1 MHRNVAIVD
10 KGRVIGEKS
19 IILVVDGNIQGY
31 AFFNLN
37 FQLTQLEMLQNL
49 ITPLPNSLTN
59 RHLLHA
65 YLRRKPKVKVLNL
78 SEQKP
83 YHNE

>member
-1 MHRNVAIVD
+1 
-10 KGRVIGEKS
+10 
-19 IILVVDGNIQGY
+19 
-31 AFFNLN
+31 
-37 FQLTQLEMLQNL
+37 MLQNL